1 MISDHPAWEPVPLPA
16 DADAI
21 GEVVWMARVL
31 VGVVI
36 ACNQAPK
43 KPLNHTECN
52 LYGETYC
59 HER

>member
-31 VGVVI
+31 TS
-36 ACNQAPK
+36 QAG
-43 KPLNHTECN
+43 LSLT
-52 LYGETYC
+52 GG
-59 HER
+59 